1 MVNEFVNQ
9 RGERIRQERLRLN
22 LSQKEFAALF
32 GKKTM
37 AAFRYEKGERVMGQD
52 DLEAL
57 HQAGVDVW
65 YLLTG
70 ERQQENLLS
79 DDAKKLLKFWD
90 NVDPEQHQTLLTL
103 VANFAESFGKKGN

>member
-57 HQAGVDVW
+57 QQAGVDVW

-70 ERQQENLLS
+70 ERKQESLLS

-90 NVDPEQHQTLLTL
+90 SVDPEQHQTLLTL
-103 VANFAESFGKKGN
+103 VANFAETFSNNK

>member
-22 LSQKEFAALF
+22 LSQKQFAALF

-57 HQAGVDVW
+57 QQAGVDVW

-70 ERQQENLLS
+70 ERQQKNLLS

-90 NVDPEQHQTLLTL
+90 NVDPEQRQTLLTL
-103 VANFAESFGKKGN
+103 VANFAETFGKKYE